1 MSNDGKHIIKLR
13 EYLDQSGVLINGTE
27 EEIKAVKRAY
37 RKIYKTK
44 HKRKQRQENPEF
56 TVSLSKQKGEHGKI
70 TTAARRH
77 KMSVQSFLKMAT
89 VAYIN
94 KTFLVPDR
102 DFVVKLAQLLSDCLN
117 EVQGIA
123 QMKTNY
129 QWQLEEKYDSIEK
142 RIITLETDMRKLF
155 AFPVPIEKAVRD
167 AVGKDPQLRLS
178 LLNVLVHDRKD

>member
-1 MSNDGKHIIKLR
+1 MRSDGDHIIKLR
-13 EYLDQSGVLINGTE
+13 EYLDQSGVLVNGTE
-27 EEIKAVKRAY
+27 DEIKAAKRAY

-56 TVSLSKQKGEHGKI
+56 TVTLSKQKGEHGKI

-89 VAYIN
+89 LAYLN
-94 KTFLVPDR
+94 KSFLVPDR

-117 EVQGIA
+117 EVQSIA

-129 QWQLEEKYDSIEK
+129 HWQIEEKYDTIEK
-142 RIITLETDMRKLF
+142 RIVTLETDMRKLF
-155 AFPVPIEKAVRD
+155 LFPIPIEKAVRD
-167 AVGKDPQLRLS
+167 AVLKDSNLRLS
-178 LLNVLVHDRKD
+178 LLNVLIHDRKD